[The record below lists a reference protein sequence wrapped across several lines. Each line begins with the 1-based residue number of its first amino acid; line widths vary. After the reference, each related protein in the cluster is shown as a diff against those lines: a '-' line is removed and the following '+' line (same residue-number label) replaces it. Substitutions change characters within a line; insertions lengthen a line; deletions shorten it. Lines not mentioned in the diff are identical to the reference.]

1 MKILLVTFADMLQPL
16 FKYCLKPELKYC
28 AIVVDNIEHTK
39 KFITDLNLPEN
50 IIYPYYDD
58 EECIENLQYDLILC
72 VTNTT
77 AINLLPQQVR
87 KYCSPKNKFLQLT
100 LSDDANHLF
109 LVKRTLNYFKLH
121 ANNFEMFAT
130 GMSYFSHGLDTSRFE
145 KNLFNFAKA
154 SQDLY
159 YDYQVAKFAVS
170 HGKNLRYAL
179 IGLAPYSFH
188 YDLSKTTDQGWRVV
202 YYSLALNDTHNFWMS
217 SDEIKKL
224 FTQNFI
230 SYELPIENFDL
241 NDTNSDKIEMQEMNL
256 GARLRTRDRAE
267 IWSNKNYP
275 ETFAENIKIFDDYL
289 TLCEENNIR
298 PIILIT
304 PVTEGYKKFFSK
316 EKITEFHEIISAAIE
331 KHSTA
336 IFVDGWK
343 IEQFADIDF
352 FDSDHLNRLG
362 AAKFSVILNNAIE
375 QMN

>member
-1 MKILLVTFADMLQPL
+1 MNILLVTFTDALQTL
-16 FKYCLKPELKYC
+16 LKYCLNSEVKYC
-28 AIVVDNIEHTK
+28 AIVIDRIEPAK
-39 KFITDLNLPEN
+39 KIINDIGLNEN
-50 IIYPYYDD
+50 IIYPYYDV

-109 LVKRTLNYFKLH
+109 LVKRALNYFKVH

-130 GMSYFSHGLDTSRFE
+130 GMSYFSHGLDTSRFN
-145 KNLFNFAKA
+145 KKLFNFAKA

-159 YDYQVAKFAVS
+159 YDYKIANFAVS
-170 HGKNLRYAL
+170 YGKNIRYAL

-188 YDLSKTTDQGWRVV
+188 YDLSKTTDQSWRVV
-202 YYSLALNDTHNFWMS
+202 CYSLALNDTHNFFMS

-230 SYELPIENFDL
+230 SYELPTENLDL
-241 NDTNSDKIEMQEMNL
+241 NDTNLDKIEMQEMNL

-298 PIILIT
+298 PIILLT
-304 PVTEGYKKFFSK
+304 PVTVGYKKFFSK
-316 EKITEFHEIISAAIE
+316 EKITELHEIVSNAIE
-331 KHSTA
+331 KHSSA

-362 AAKFSVILNNAIE
+362 AAKFSVILNNVIE
-375 QMN
+375 QI